1 MMEVS
6 QLRTFL
12 LIARGGGLPHA
23 SKSLRLSTAA
33 ISQRL
38 KRLETE
44 IGAKLFERRPNGLVL
59 TPNGKLFLAHA
70 QRILEDVEKSV
81 GMFREDEGIC
91 TGSVSVA
98 LANDLAFFLAP
109 HIAGFLKKHPMVK
122 LSMLTRSSTDTLE
135 LVLDGHIEIGI
146 GRFSSM
152 PSALERIPLFSL
164 SLVAVYP
171 RRHPL
176 ASVKQLSLW
185 DLATHGLIVHNLHSS
200 TRRSIDQV
208 LVSNAVEV
216 TPVIEAST
224 CYAIKQYAKLGLGVG
239 LMHDICALAEKE
251 PDLKM
256 TDLRHIFGQWDVVLI
271 YKKTRQLAL
280 AHKRFVETLS
290 RMSKRSFQKRA
301 TGLRITA

>member
-1 MMEVS
+1 MEVS
-6 QLRTFL
+6 ELKTFL
-12 LIARGGGLPHA
+12 LVARGGGLSHA

-44 IGAKLFERRPNGLVL
+44 IGAKLFERRPNGLLL
-59 TPNGKLFLAHA
+59 TPKGKLFLSHA
-70 QRILEDVEKSV
+70 QRILEDLEKSV

-91 TGSVSVA
+91 TGSVSLA

-122 LSMLTRSSTDTLE
+122 LSMLTRSSTDTLD
-135 LVLDGHIEIGI
+135 LVLDGHVEIGI
-146 GRFSSM
+146 GRFSAI
-152 PSALERIPLFSL
+152 PSTLERIPLFSL

-176 ASVKQLSLW
+176 ATVRRLSLAN
-185 DLATHGLIVHNLHSS
+185 LAAHGLILHNLNSS
-200 TRRSIDQV
+200 TRRNIDQV
-208 LVSNAVEV
+208 FVGHAVEV

-239 LMHDICALAEKE
+239 LMHNICALTEKD
-251 PDLKM
+251 PALK
-256 TDLRHIFGQWDVVLI
+256 TSDLRNIFGQWDVVLI
-271 YKKTRQLAL
+271 HKKSRELNL
-280 AHKRFVETLS
+280 AHKTLIETLS
-290 RMSKRSFQKRA
+290 RMHQPSFAKRA
-301 TGLRITA
+301 TKRRAVT